1 MHTPPRLRYKR
12 THVLVKKG
20 VKGQQGQQIALN
32 VFNANHLGMMTVV
45 LTHAQGS
52 AEGQQGLVRHYE
64 VGGWG
69 AADI

>member
-12 THVLVKKG
+12 THDLVKKW
-20 VKGQQGQQIALN
+20 VKGQQCQQIALN
-32 VFNANHLGMMTVV
+32 VFNTKNLDVLTVV